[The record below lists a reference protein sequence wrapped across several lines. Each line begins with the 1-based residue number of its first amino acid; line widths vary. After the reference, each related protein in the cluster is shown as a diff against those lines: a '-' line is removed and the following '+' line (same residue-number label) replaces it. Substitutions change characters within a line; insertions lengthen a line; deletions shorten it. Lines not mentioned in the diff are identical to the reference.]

1 MTMMTIVGSVPYDD
15 DDDDNHGDVMY
26 STAPNNFD
34 IAC

>member
-15 DDDDNHGDVMY
+15 DDDDNHDDVMY